1 MSVMLRAGVGQL
13 SALSILSR
21 SASPWLRERIDA
33 INYGVS
39 SGKDFGTALKLAGH
53 QFPDPMAIHFLQVLA
68 TRQSFAASMERFA
81 NRWLEQMLKRV
92 ETVSKSLTA
101 LSAVIMGLL
110 MIFVMV
116 GIFQLAIGLMDSIQ
130 H

>member
-1 MSVMLRAGVGQL
+1 
-13 SALSILSR
+13 
-21 SASPWLRERIDA
+21 
-33 INYGVS
+33 
-39 SGKDFGTALKLAGH
+39 
-53 QFPDPMAIHFLQVLA
+53 MAIHFLQVLA
-68 TRQSFAASMERFA
+68 TRQSFAISMERFA

-92 ETVSKSLTA
+92 ETISKSLTA
-101 LSAVIMGLL
+101 ISAVIMGLL